1 MSVSVVRLLL
11 CYPLLCWGRL
21 SVDVGLDPMQH
32 TISHDKNDEYFGI
45 YIKLTK
51 RSHWHCLHIAW
62 RILGH
67 TLLVRFNSTRAIFD
81 ARFKKKKKKA
91 MHIYRTVFRFIRSF
105 ISSYFFLSFYFSHF
119 SSFCA
124 LFVLK
129 FWRTN
134 TEHRTNLLKR
144 VKVSR

>member
-11 CYPLLCWGRL
+11 CYPLLCWGLL

-81 ARFKKKKKKA
+81 ARFKKKKRQCT
-91 MHIYRTVFRFIRSF
+91 YTVPYLDLSDPSF
-105 ISSYFFLSFYFSHF
+105 LLIFFLSFYFSHF

-134 TEHRTNLLKR
+134 TEHKTNLLKR